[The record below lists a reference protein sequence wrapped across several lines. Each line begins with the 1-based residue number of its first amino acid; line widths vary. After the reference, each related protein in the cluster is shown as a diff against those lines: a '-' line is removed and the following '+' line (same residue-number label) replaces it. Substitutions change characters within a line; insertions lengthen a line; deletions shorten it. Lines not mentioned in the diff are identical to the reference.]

1 MNLYKWLFLLYN
13 NDMVRTRFAPSPTGY
28 MHLGNARTGIFSY
41 LFARH
46 QNGTF
51 VLRIEDTDRERSTK
65 EFEDSIIEDLKW
77 LGIEWDEFYRQS
89 ERFDIYKEYAKKLI
103 DSGHAY
109 YCFCKEEDIEKQRE
123 EAYAQGKAY
132 RYPGTCRHLSK
143 EDVENRLKSG
153 ESYVIRFKVPDGQ
166 IVSFEDMIRGNISIN
181 VDDFGDFVIVRSDG
195 SPVYNFVVVIDDALM
210 KITHVIRGE
219 DHISNTPKQ
228 ILIYEALG
236 FKPPEFAHLPVILG
250 EDRTKL
256 SKRHGGVSVRFYKE
270 NGYCPEALF
279 NYLCLLGWSSE
290 KVGKEVISKE
300 EAIKYFDIKDINLSP
315 AVFSHDKLY
324 WLNGVYIR
332 EILPEERLLEDLLPF
347 LEKAYGKVDIEYLKK
362 IVKATRKEYNTYL
375 EAVKK
380 LRPFFEEREPDEA
393 AKEELSKIDRKVFEL
408 LKQEI
413 ESLEELTPENLK
425 GVVKNIQ
432 KSTGL
437 KPKDIWHALRIA
449 LTGSLEGIAIDVIA
463 SILPKEEV
471 LKRLSRYT

>member
-1 MNLYKWLFLLYN
+1 
-13 NDMVRTRFAPSPTGY
+13 MVRTRFAPSPTGY

-46 QNGTF
+46 SDGKF
-51 VLRIEDTDRERSTK
+51 ILRIEDTDKERSTK
-65 EFEDSIIEDLKW
+65 EFEESILEDLKW
-77 LGIEWDEFYRQS
+77 LGLEWDEFYRQS
-89 ERFDIYKEYAKKLI
+89 ERFDIYKEYAKKLVE
-103 DSGHAY
+103 SGHAY

-123 EAYAQGKAY
+123 EAYAQGRAY
-132 RYPGTCRHLSK
+132 RYPGTCRHLTK
-143 EDVENRLKSG
+143 EEVKKRLENG
-153 ESYVIRFKVPDGQ
+153 EPYVIRFKVPDGRV
-166 IVSFEDMIRGNISIN
+166 VSFDDLIRGNISIN

-210 KITHVIRGE
+210 NITHVIRGE

-270 NGYCPEALF
+270 NGYCSKALF
-279 NYLCLLGWSSE
+279 NYLCLLGWSGE
-290 KVGKEVISKE
+290 KIGKEVFSKE
-300 EAIKYFDIKDINLSP
+300 EAIRYFDIKDINLSP

-332 EILPEERLLEDLLPF
+332 EILSEDELLEDLIPF
-347 LEKAYGKVDIEYLKK
+347 IEKAYKNVDREYLRA

-375 EAVKK
+375 EAVEK
-380 LRPFFEEREPDEA
+380 LRPFFEQKDPDES
-393 AKEELSKIDRKVFEL
+393 AKEELGKIDKRVFEL
-408 LKQEI
+408 LIKEI
-413 ESLEELTPENLK
+413 SALNDITPENLK
-425 GVVKNIQ
+425 AVVKSIQ

-449 LTGSLEGIAIDVIA
+449 ITGSLEGIAIDVIV
-463 SILPKEEV
+463 SILPKEETIR
-471 LKRLSRYT
+471 RLSKFV